1 MGNGWT
7 GLYRLDAL
15 RALRGRPTL
24 RSFSASRSFGSINH
38 TIPTFVAFKRPL
50 LIIARTLVG
59 VTFKRRAASVVSM
72 IFMAQSIAFCKIV
85 TSA

>member
-1 MGNGWT
+1 MS
-7 GLYRLDAL
+7 YRLVLL
-15 RALRGRPTL
+15 RDLRGRPTF
-24 RSFSASRSFGSINH
+24 RSFTASRSFGSIIH

-72 IFMAQSIAFCKIV
+72 ILIFMAQSIAFCKIV

>member
-1 MGNGWT
+1 MKAWLNSP
-7 GLYRLDAL
+7 YRLEAL
-15 RALRGRPTL
+15 CASRGRPTL
-24 RSFSASRSFGSINH
+24 RSFSASRSFGSIIH

-72 IFMAQSIAFCKIV
+72 IFMAQV
-85 TSA
+85 